1 MRLRRPAVWLAGL
14 ILPAAAIAQGNLTS
28 NPSNPPDID
37 CSLGFEA
44 LRAAVQALPSAQT
57 GEGSGFDVVMVSRPD
72 VWRAEISITTSW
84 HPAYPAVT
92 MRTFRKQVTGVW
104 TAQSK
109 SCGYGDQGQFAAL
122 VEQMKAGDKALTDA
136 SRAAV
141 DRAKA
146 SKSPLAPPN

>member
-1 MRLRRPAVWLAGL
+1 MRLRRPATWLAGL
-14 ILPAAAIAQGNLTS
+14 ILPAVAIAQGTEGK
-28 NPSNPPDID
+28 PPDID

-44 LRAAVQALPSAQT
+44 LSAAVRALPGAQT

-72 VWRAEISITTSW
+72 VWRAEISITTRW

-136 SRAAV
+136 SREAV

-146 SKSPLAPPN
+146 SKSPLAPP